1 MLTIKQLS
9 LDTVL
14 VRTDLGGVAMRDRGS
29 DLKPK
34 LRAVLFL
41 IDGESTLGKLL
52 DNAGTLHNV
61 LLTQLDELLTKE
73 LIRPANTAGVS
84 VYDATATRPIG
95 EKGHARPADLSP
107 LMAAKMQLL
116 NRLEVLAGDESDLL
130 GAELLDARNLSELA
144 NNAKLVSIGL
154 EPIIG
159 VEAAQGWWTD
169 AKAILVAWRD
179 MGNREPKRDE

>member
-1 MLTIKQLS
+1 MLNIRELG
-9 LDTVL
+9 LETVL
-14 VRTDLGGVAMRDRGS
+14 VRTDLGSVVMRDRSS

-41 IDGESTLGKLL
+41 IDGVSTLGKLL
-52 DNAGTLHNV
+52 DNAGTLHNI
-61 LLTQLDELLTKE
+61 LLTQLDELLNKD
-73 LIRPANTAGVS
+73 LIRPASTAGVT
-84 VYDATATRPIG
+84 VYDASATRPIG

-116 NRLEVLAGDESDLL
+116 NRLEAIAGEESDVL
-130 GAELLDARNLSELA
+130 GAELLDARNLSDLA

-154 EPIIG
+154 EAVIG
-159 VEAAQGWWTD
+159 VEAAQRWWAD

-179 MGNREPKRDE
+179 MPKREE

>member
-1 MLTIKQLS
+1 MLNIKQLS

-14 VRTDLGGVAMRDRGS
+14 VRTDLGTVAMRDRGS
-29 DLKPK
+29 MLKPK

-41 IDGESTLGKLL
+41 IDGESSLGKLL
-52 DNAGTLHNV
+52 DNAGTLHNI
-61 LLTQLDELLTKE
+61 LLTQLEELLAKE
-73 LIRPANTAGVS
+73 MIRPGNTAGATA
-84 VYDATATRPIG
+84 YDATATRPIG

-116 NRLEVLAGDESDLL
+116 NRLEILAGDEADLL
-130 GAELLDARNLSELA
+130 GAELLDARSLSDLA
-144 NNAKLVSIGL
+144 SNAKLVSIGL
-154 EPIIG
+154 EPLVG

-179 MGNREPKRDE
+179 MPKHGE

>member
-1 MLTIKQLS
+1 MLNIKQLS

-14 VRTDLGGVAMRDRGS
+14 VRTDLGSVAMRDRTS

-41 IDGESTLGKLL
+41 IDGESSLGKLL
-52 DNAGTLHNV
+52 DNAGTLHNL
-61 LLTQLDELLTKE
+61 LLTQLDELLARD
-73 LIRPANTAGVS
+73 LIRPASTEGIS
-84 VYDATATRPIG
+84 VYDATETRPVG
-95 EKGHARPADLSP
+95 DRGHTRPADLSP

-116 NRLEVLAGDESDLL
+116 NRLEMLAGSESDLL

-159 VEAAQGWWTD
+159 VEAAQGWWND
-169 AKAILVAWRD
+169 AKAILLAWRD
-179 MGNREPKRDE
+179 MPRRDE

>member
-1 MLTIKQLS
+1 MLNIKQLS

-14 VRTDLGGVAMRDRGS
+14 VRTDQGSVAMRDRAS

-41 IDGESTLGKLL
+41 IDGEATLGKLL
-52 DNAGTLHNV
+52 DNAGTLHNI
-61 LLTQLDELLTKE
+61 LLTQLEDLLARE
-73 LIRPANTAGVS
+73 LIRPANTVGDS

-116 NRLEVLAGDESDLL
+116 NRLEILAGAESDLL

-144 NNAKLVSIGL
+144 SNAKLVSIGL
-154 EPIIG
+154 EPVIG
-159 VEAAQGWWTD
+159 AEAAQGWWND
-169 AKAILVAWRD
+169 AKAILLAWRD
-179 MGNREPKRDE
+179 MPKHEE